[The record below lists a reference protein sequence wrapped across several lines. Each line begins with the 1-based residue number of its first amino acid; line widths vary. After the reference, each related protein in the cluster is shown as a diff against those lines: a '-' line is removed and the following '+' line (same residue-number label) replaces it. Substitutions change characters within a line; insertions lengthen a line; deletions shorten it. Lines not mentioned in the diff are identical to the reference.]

1 MIRGLMSSPD
11 HASTAGAPCAAPTG
25 LRDGAVTAVGRRLS
39 LLEGRFAVCRLP
51 ACAPWPVPRAGPLLS
66 ITRTAE
72 ETSVVCLAENAPRGA
87 RVEDG
92 WRALKLEGPIP
103 FQQVGV
109 LSALSGSL
117 AGAGLSL
124 FALSTFDT
132 DYVLVKETDL
142 TAAVD
147 ALRRAGFSVDDEVR

>member
-1 MIRGLMSSPD
+1 M
-11 HASTAGAPCAAPTG
+11 
-25 LRDGAVTAVGRRLS
+25 RRLS
-39 LLEGRFAVCRLP
+39 LVDGHFAVCRLP
-51 ACAPWPVPRAGPLLS
+51 ACAPWPVPRPGPLLS

-72 ETSVVCLAENAPRGA
+72 ETSVVCLRENAPRGA

-103 FQQVGV
+103 FEEVGV

-124 FALSTFDT
+124 FAISTFDT
-132 DYVLVKETDL
+132 DYILVKEVDL
-142 TAAVD
+142 AAAVD
-147 ALRRAGFSVDDEVR
+147 ALGKAGFEVDGTGA